1 VGNGIVGIDPMIIP
15 ITPVPDP
22 THPTPITPPLTN
34 APVTVVATHEEL
46 LRSARDL
53 WAVAVS
59 LLTELTPDK
68 FATAPWAAALFV
80 GELPFLL
87 AKLWHI
93 QQGVITSA
101 HSYMQNESML
111 TTFLETIDV
120 PKLLNE
126 LSPWASQIA
135 PLLQGSTSM
144 LTHVPAV
151 QINYPSSV
159 DIIHKRFSETTW
171 SNQPLLRHE
180 SYQLPNGSNQH
191 WFYLP
196 KHHGWSVFD
205 STEVN
210 NNFEPQLDAFV
221 RETTKPNDEV
231 VYVGMDRG
239 ELVIPTIGNYKSSG
253 EATVYKFLE
262 LQDS

>member
-1 VGNGIVGIDPMIIP
+1 MIIP

-22 THPTPITPPLTN
+22 SHPTPITPPLSN

-101 HSYMQNESML
+101 HSYMQNESSL

-120 PKLLNE
+120 PKLLSE
-126 LSPWASQIA
+126 LSPWVTQIA

-144 LTHVPAV
+144 VKHVPAV
-151 QINYPSSV
+151 EVDYPSSV
-159 DIIHKRFSETTW
+159 EIIQKRFIETTW
-171 SNQPLLRHE
+171 SDPPLLRHE
-180 SYQLPNGSNQH
+180 SYQMPNGTNQH

-196 KHHGWSVFD
+196 KHHGWSVFNAAQ
-205 STEVN
+205 VN
-210 NNFEPQLDAFV
+210 DNFERQLDGFV
-221 RETTKPNDEV
+221 NEITKPNDEV
-231 VYVGMDRG
+231 LFVGMSGG
-239 ELVIPTIGNYKSSG
+239 ELLIPTIGNYKPEG